1 MKKKEQNSKK
11 NFEKNPINPEE
22 DSQAKEEID
31 LISLIEKLKNQLKKE
46 GDLAEDR
53 LNQLKYLQAEFN
65 TYRIRFEEE
74 KKRII
79 EISEANLTKELLV
92 ILDDFER
99 SLNTIEDKEKKEGLK
114 MVWKNFLD
122 ILKKRGLEE
131 INSFGKDFDPTY
143 HEAILREESKERE
156 NIVLEELQ
164 KGYLFKGR
172 VLRTSKV
179 RVSYKK
185 V

>member
-1 MKKKEQNSKK
+1 MKNKQTPKKDSEKVLKDLEKNSQNDKKK
-11 NFEKNPINPEE
+11 
-22 DSQAKEEID
+22 DSN
-31 LISLIEKLKNQLKKE
+31 SLIEELKRQLKKE
-46 GDLAEDR
+46 KDLAEDR

-65 TYRIRFEEE
+65 TYRDRFEEE
-74 KKRII
+74 KKKII

-92 ILDDFER
+92 ILDDFYR
-99 SLNTIEDKEKKEGLK
+99 SLDIIKDKEKRAGLE
-114 MVWKNFLD
+114 MIWKNFLE

-131 INSFGKDFDPTY
+131 IDSLGKNFNPKY

-156 NIVLEELQ
+156 DIILEELQ

-179 RVSYKK
+179 KVSYKK